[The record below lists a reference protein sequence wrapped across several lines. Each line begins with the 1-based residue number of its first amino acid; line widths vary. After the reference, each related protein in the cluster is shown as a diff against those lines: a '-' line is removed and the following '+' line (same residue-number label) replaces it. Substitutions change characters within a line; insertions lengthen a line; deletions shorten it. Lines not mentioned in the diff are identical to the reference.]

1 MEIRSRLN
9 RTCGI
14 YCILNKKTN
23 IVYVGK
29 SVNINRRFTDHKKLL
44 KCGKHYNDY
53 LQNSY
58 NKHGK
63 NIFEFDILENCDKI
77 YLPIKEQYW
86 IDTFFP
92 NIYNI
97 KKYVLSETNENNN
110 FFGKKH
116 TEETKKK
123 MSEAKKDKYFGENN
137 PNYGKKQTSETRKKI
152 SINRSGKLNEKI
164 ISEII
169 IFIKNGYSHQKIA
182 DMFNI
187 GRTTVTRIS
196 NGTRWTNITK
206 GPVIPIV
213 YVEGKR
219 QFEETHKKRISESK
233 RRKK

>member
-1 MEIRSRLN
+1 MN

-92 NIYNI
+92 NI
-97 KKYVLSETNENNN
+97 ENDWVEESRESNN
-110 FFGKKH
+110 
-116 TEETKKK
+116 TEEFDYHFIK
-123 MSEAKKDKYFGENN
+123 MK
-137 PNYGKKQTSETRKKI
+137 RKK
-152 SINRSGKLNEKI
+152 
-164 ISEII
+164 
-169 IFIKNGYSHQKIA
+169 
-182 DMFNI
+182 
-187 GRTTVTRIS
+187 
-196 NGTRWTNITK
+196 
-206 GPVIPIV
+206 
-213 YVEGKR
+213 
-219 QFEETHKKRISESK
+219 
-233 RRKK
+233 